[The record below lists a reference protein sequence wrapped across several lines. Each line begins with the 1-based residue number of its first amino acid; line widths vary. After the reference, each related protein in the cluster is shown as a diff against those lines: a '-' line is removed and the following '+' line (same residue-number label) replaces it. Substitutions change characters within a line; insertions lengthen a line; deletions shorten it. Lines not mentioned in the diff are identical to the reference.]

1 MAGLGHAVGAGNGRG
16 EGEQLHGDV
25 DRPEEERLLPLE
37 PSLIDQHAV
46 EDGACEP
53 AARAIGEAD
62 VTGELAVG
70 RVPWPRGPAE
80 PAGGVPPGV
89 EAEDPG
95 YGAQAVARARP
106 RVGERARPTAL
117 ARWPTCASAR
127 GRPWR
132 RPRWTPAA
140 SGVPC

>member
-37 PSLIDQHAV
+37 PSLIAQHAV

-62 VTGELAVG
+62 VTGELAVV

-80 PAGGVPPGV
+80 PARGGPPGV
-89 EAEDPG
+89 GAEDPG

-106 RVGERARPTAL
+106 RVDERARHLEMRVAGV
-117 ARWPTCASAR
+117 AR
-127 GRPWR
+127 
-132 RPRWTPAA
+132 AA
-140 SGVPC
+140 